1 MWDQEAE
8 LRGGG
13 VKRRA
18 KQPRRQGSTKEGPA
32 SCHGANKVLGRRK
45 VNEDLT
51 EEVVAQHDDDGDDR
65 CH

>member
-8 LRGGG
+8 LRGGA
-13 VKRRA
+13 KQRA
-18 KQPRRQGSTKEGPA
+18 KQPRRQGSTKEGPV
-32 SCHGANKVLGRRK
+32 SYHGANKVLGRRK

-51 EEVVAQHDDDGDDR
+51 EEVVAQHDDDDDDR